1 MLWHLVSVLVLLL
14 ARGALAIDVKVVAA
28 FRNGNTPVDPSKIT
42 LLRKE
47 LTPSQLE
54 RLNGTEAGGGGG
66 GGGGKS
72 SSSRRSNPIGY
83 SGNWCGAS
91 QHTPTT
97 NRFKSVSGVFNVPN
111 LSLRPS
117 TGTPQF
123 VASWVGMDGANCAT
137 ALVQAGATTE
147 ISSSSVQTSNLWF
160 EWIPDAAYNI
170 QSLPAHPDDMIRVTI
185 TATSSSQAT
194 ILVENLSLAPTA
206 PVTAV
211 QVSLSNGSPLCRID
225 AEWIVENF
233 KVNGNQTPFGR
244 FQDVWFQTCEA
255 KTTSGSTIGING
267 ASMIYL
273 QNNGPNPNCF
283 AYEYSNSAFWTESS

>member
-170 QSLPAHPDDMIRVTI
+170 QSLP
-185 TATSSSQAT
+185 
-194 ILVENLSLAPTA
+194 
-206 PVTAV
+206 
-211 QVSLSNGSPLCRID
+211 
-225 AEWIVENF
+225 
-233 KVNGNQTPFGR
+233 
-244 FQDVWFQTCEA
+244 
-255 KTTSGSTIGING
+255 
-267 ASMIYL
+267 
-273 QNNGPNPNCF
+273 
-283 AYEYSNSAFWTESS
+283 